1 MKKILI
7 VFGTRPEAIKM
18 APVVRALRKNQLFD
32 TKVCVTAQHRAMLDQ
47 VLSLFEIVPDFDLNL
62 MSTSQTLEGISA
74 RILESLSK
82 VLEEWTP
89 DLVLVHGDTTT
100 TSMASLACFYKRIP
114 VGHVEAGL
122 RTGNLWSPWPEELN
136 RRITGLVAHLHF
148 APTQASA
155 QNLLAEKVQ
164 ADTVEVTGNTVIDSL
179 LQVSERLLRDETL
192 RAPLRERFSFL
203 RDGRK
208 LVLVTGHRRENFGG
222 GMQEIC
228 DALLTLSRRDDVQI
242 VYAVHLN
249 PNVKGP
255 VESALGDKANIHLIP
270 PQDYLA
276 FVFLMMH
283 SHIILTDSG
292 GIQEEAPSLGKP
304 VLVMRDTTERPEAVD
319 AGTARLVGAN
329 AAKIVDGIGQL
340 LDEPESYEAM
350 ANRSNPYGDGRAAER
365 IAARIEAFLKV
376 AR

>member
-1 MKKILI
+1 
-7 VFGTRPEAIKM
+7 M
-18 APVVRALRKNQLFD
+18 APVVRALRGHELLD

-47 VLSLFEIVPDFDLNL
+47 VLSLFDILPDFDLNL

-155 QNLLAEKVQ
+155 ENLLAEKVQ
-164 ADTVEVTGNTVIDSL
+164 ADAVEVTGNTVIDSL
-179 LQVSERLLRDETL
+179 LQVSERLLHDETL

-203 RDGRK
+203 RDDRK

-329 AAKIVDGIGQL
+329 AANIVDGICQL
-340 LDEPESYEAM
+340 LDEPQCYEAM
-350 ANRSNPYGDGRAAER
+350 SNRSNPYGDGRAAER
-365 IAARIEAFLKV
+365 IAARIKTFLKV